1 MGWIELGVGRRI
13 DHSLNRMAVRA
24 DHGRVGSG
32 TVVEQMIEVGSWEFD
47 GDSLR
52 TALTRCPVC
61 QHPERNHMEWTY
73 GSMPRTSM
81 TDIRLVII
89 LITTRLRSETL
100 DETSSL
106 RSSPLSALRPLVI
119 TSSRLTRLETL
130 LAL

>member
-1 MGWIELGVGRRI
+1 MDRRLDMGWIELGVGRMI
-13 DHSLNRMAVRA
+13 DHNLNRTVGVV
-24 DHGRVGSG
+24 DHGRVGWG

-52 TALTRCPVC
+52 TALTRCPESQPVHTRFL
-61 QHPERNHMEWTY
+61 QGAY

-89 LITTRLRSETL
+89 LITTRLRRETL
-100 DETSSL
+100 DEPSPL

-119 TSSRLTRLETL
+119 TSSRLT
-130 LAL
+130 